1 VTSRRWREQ
10 KKWQKSQNFF
20 FASFA
25 SIGSF
30 AFIGSFASP
39 YSNLGG
45 RAVQPRG
52 GLD

>member
-1 VTSRRWREQ
+1 MAEA
-10 KKWQKSQNFF
+10 KKWQKRQNFIS
-20 FASFA
+20 ASFA

-52 GLD
+52 GQD

>member
-1 VTSRRWREQ
+1 MRRRKQ
-10 KKWQKSQNFF
+10 KKWQKRLNFI

-52 GLD
+52 GQD